1 MRYTRENLRQIFESY
16 RLKIYNLA
24 LRMARKREDAEDIL
38 QNTFL
43 KVIKNIKYFRNE
55 SALSTWIYRIAINE
69 AKMKWRKDK
78 SLGRLVKL
86 EKEDLTNRP
95 QPLADKQLE
104 REELKNVVE
113 AAIKNLPLKY
123 RLTVLL
129 RDYEQMHYA
138 EIARILNIN
147 LPTLKTRLHR
157 SRIFLRQGLESYFQ
171 DQTIPAFNPR
181 LKASLG
187 KTQCVLATRFL
198 ERFMSEDLPAK
209 QRRSFKQ
216 HISDCRSCRKF
227 TQAFQKAVSLTK
239 SLQCEDIPPALAQK
253 ILSFLKG

>member
-1 MRYTRENLRQIFESY
+1 MRYSREEIEEVFARY

-24 LRMARKREDAEDIL
+24 LRMARRREDAEDIL

-55 SALSTWIYRIAINE
+55 SSLSTWIYRIAVNE

-95 QPLADKQLE
+95 QLLADKQLE
-104 REELKNVVE
+104 REETKGLIE

-129 RDYEQMHYA
+129 RDYERC
-138 EIARILNIN
+138 I
-147 LPTLKTRLHR
+147 T
-157 SRIFLRQGLESYFQ
+157 
-171 DQTIPAFNPR
+171 
-181 LKASLG
+181 
-187 KTQCVLATRFL
+187 
-198 ERFMSEDLPAK
+198 
-209 QRRSFKQ
+209 RRSPGY
-216 HISDCRSCRKF
+216 STSTC
-227 TQAFQKAVSLTK
+227 L
-239 SLQCEDIPPALAQK
+239 P
-253 ILSFLKG
+253 